1 MISGIRMPQTRC
13 TRISESGILRR
24 AALALCACLLF
35 TAVLGGCGA
44 ETSDEPV
51 DSSKLQVMAS
61 FLYDARFRTKIGGE
75 HVQVTCM
82 VPSGTEPHDWEPST
96 KDITRMEQADVFIY
110 NGAGMEHWVSDVLAG
125 LSNKKLISVEA
136 SQEELLRSAEEEESH
151 DHEAV
156 HADEGEEDS
165 HDHGTAH
172 ADEDGH
178 DHADEEDAAVSN
190 AAAHEDDAADHTVV
204 AAPDGHDAHEH
215 GEYDPHVWLDPMNAK
230 QEMQNICEAFSEADP
245 EHRADY
251 QANYEKWAKQLDE
264 LDKTYQTTLENL
276 SERNI
281 VVAHE
286 AYGYLCRRYNLTQ
299 VSIEGM
305 SPDSEPDPGRMADII
320 DFVRANNVRAIFFE
334 ELSGSRTAETVAAE
348 TGVKLFDPQPAGRPK
363 RQTGRNRRRLFFRHG
378 RKSAAADRS
387 FAVRSRHMN
396 AIEIKNLHFSYGK
409 ENVLDG
415 VSLCLKEGRLAIL
428 AGENGAGK
436 STLLRLFIR
445 RAPDRGKATKGI
457 KKKAAAMAALRF
469 WGKTSDSLRTGRASA
484 MCRRTGWVAGRI
496 FRHPWKKSCAQI
508 YISRSDCSG
517 LRGKKSG
524 SR

>member
-1 MISGIRMPQTRC
+1 MNRKKKCGKHAVISGIRMPQLRC
-13 TRISESGILRR
+13 TRVSESGILRR
-24 AALALCACLLF
+24 VALALCACLLF
-35 TAVLGGCGA
+35 TTVFVGCGTEA
-44 ETSDEPV
+44 SDEPV
-51 DSSKLQVMAS
+51 DPNKLQVMAS
-61 FLYDARFRTKIGGE
+61 FYTMHDFAQKIGGE

-136 SQEELLRSAEEEESH
+136 SQGVSLLRSAEEEESH

-156 HADEGEEDS
+156 HADEDEEDS
-165 HDHGTAH
+165 HEH
-172 ADEDGH
+172 AH
-178 DHADEEDAAVSN
+178 DHA
-190 AAAHEDDAADHTVV
+190 
-204 AAPDGHDAHEH
+204 HDH

-348 TGVKLFDPQPAGRPK
+348 TGVKLLTLSPLEGLSD
-363 RQTGRNRRRLFFRHG
+363 RQEETGGDYF
-378 RKSAAADRS
+378 S
-387 FAVRSRHMN
+387 VM
-396 AIEIKNLHFSYGK
+396 EENLQQLT
-409 ENVLDG
+409 E
-415 VSLCLKEGRLAIL
+415 
-428 AGENGAGK
+428 
-436 STLLRLFIR
+436 
-445 RAPDRGKATKGI
+445 
-457 KKKAAAMAALRF
+457 ALR
-469 WGKTSDSLRTGRASA
+469 
-484 MCRRTGWVAGRI
+484 
-496 FRHPWKKSCAQI
+496 
-508 YISRSDCSG
+508 
-517 LRGKKSG
+517 
-524 SR
+524 

>member
-1 MISGIRMPQTRC
+1 MNRKKQCGKHAVISGIRMPQLRC
-13 TRISESGILRR
+13 TRVSESGILRR
-24 AALALCACLLF
+24 VALALCACLLF
-35 TAVLGGCGA
+35 TTVFVGCGTEA
-44 ETSDEPV
+44 SDEPV
-51 DSSKLQVMAS
+51 DPNKLQVMAS
-61 FLYDARFRTKIGGE
+61 FYTMYDFAQKIGGE

-136 SQEELLRSAEEEESH
+136 SQGVSLLRSAEEEESH

-156 HADEGEEDS
+156 HADEDEEDS
-165 HDHGTAH
+165 
-172 ADEDGH
+172 
-178 DHADEEDAAVSN
+178 
-190 AAAHEDDAADHTVV
+190 
-204 AAPDGHDAHEH
+204 HDAHEH

-264 LDKTYQTTLENL
+264 LDETYQTTLENL

-348 TGVKLFDPQPAGRPK
+348 TGVKLLTLSPLEGLSD
-363 RQTGRNRRRLFFRHG
+363 RQEETGGDYF
-378 RKSAAADRS
+378 S
-387 FAVRSRHMN
+387 VM
-396 AIEIKNLHFSYGK
+396 EENLQQLT
-409 ENVLDG
+409 E
-415 VSLCLKEGRLAIL
+415 
-428 AGENGAGK
+428 
-436 STLLRLFIR
+436 
-445 RAPDRGKATKGI
+445 
-457 KKKAAAMAALRF
+457 ALR
-469 WGKTSDSLRTGRASA
+469 
-484 MCRRTGWVAGRI
+484 
-496 FRHPWKKSCAQI
+496 
-508 YISRSDCSG
+508 
-517 LRGKKSG
+517 
-524 SR
+524 

>member
-1 MISGIRMPQTRC
+1 MRINRKKQLGKHAVISGIRMPQLRC
-13 TRISESGILRR
+13 TRVSESDILRR
-24 AALALCACLLF
+24 ASLALCACLLF
-35 TAVLGGCGA
+35 TAVFVGCGTEA
-44 ETSDEPV
+44 SDEPV
-51 DSSKLQVMAS
+51 DPNRLQVMAS
-61 FLYDARFRTKIGGE
+61 FYTMYDFAQKIGGE

-136 SQEELLRSAEEEESH
+136 SQGVSLLRSAEEEDGH

-156 HADEGEEDS
+156 HADEDEEDS
-165 HDHGTAH
+165 HEHDD
-172 ADEDGH
+172 ADAEDAVH
-178 DHADEEDAAVSN
+178 EEDAA
-190 AAAHEDDAADHTVV
+190 DRVV
-204 AAPDGHDAHEH
+204 AAAPDGHDAHEH

-230 QEMQNICEAFSEADP
+230 QEMQNICEALSEADP

-348 TGVKLFDPQPAGRPK
+348 TGVKLLTLSPLEGLSD
-363 RQTGRNRRRLFFRHG
+363 RQEETGGDYF
-378 RKSAAADRS
+378 S
-387 FAVRSRHMN
+387 VM
-396 AIEIKNLHFSYGK
+396 EENLQQLT
-409 ENVLDG
+409 E
-415 VSLCLKEGRLAIL
+415 
-428 AGENGAGK
+428 
-436 STLLRLFIR
+436 
-445 RAPDRGKATKGI
+445 
-457 KKKAAAMAALRF
+457 ALR
-469 WGKTSDSLRTGRASA
+469 
-484 MCRRTGWVAGRI
+484 
-496 FRHPWKKSCAQI
+496 
-508 YISRSDCSG
+508 
-517 LRGKKSG
+517 
-524 SR
+524 

>member
-1 MISGIRMPQTRC
+1 MNRKKQCGKHAVISGIRMPQLRC
-13 TRISESGILRR
+13 TRVSESGILRR
-24 AALALCACLLF
+24 VALALCACLLF
-35 TAVLGGCGA
+35 TTVFVGCGTEA
-44 ETSDEPV
+44 SDEPV
-51 DSSKLQVMAS
+51 DPNKLQVMAS
-61 FLYDARFRTKIGGE
+61 FYTMYDFAQKIGGE

-136 SQEELLRSAEEEESH
+136 SQGVSLLRSAEEEESH

-156 HADEGEEDS
+156 HADEDEEDS
-165 HDHGTAH
+165 
-172 ADEDGH
+172 
-178 DHADEEDAAVSN
+178 
-190 AAAHEDDAADHTVV
+190 
-204 AAPDGHDAHEH
+204 HDAHEH

-264 LDKTYQTTLENL
+264 LDKIYQTTLENL

-348 TGVKLFDPQPAGRPK
+348 TGVKLLTLSPLEGLSD
-363 RQTGRNRRRLFFRHG
+363 RQEETGGDYF
-378 RKSAAADRS
+378 S
-387 FAVRSRHMN
+387 VM
-396 AIEIKNLHFSYGK
+396 EENLQQLT
-409 ENVLDG
+409 E
-415 VSLCLKEGRLAIL
+415 
-428 AGENGAGK
+428 
-436 STLLRLFIR
+436 
-445 RAPDRGKATKGI
+445 
-457 KKKAAAMAALRF
+457 ALR
-469 WGKTSDSLRTGRASA
+469 
-484 MCRRTGWVAGRI
+484 
-496 FRHPWKKSCAQI
+496 
-508 YISRSDCSG
+508 
-517 LRGKKSG
+517 
-524 SR
+524 

>member
-1 MISGIRMPQTRC
+1 MKMNRKKQLGEPAAFSGIRMPQTR
-13 TRISESGILRR
+13 RMRVSESGILRR
-24 AALALCACLLF
+24 AALALCACLLC

-51 DSSKLQVMAS
+51 DPSRLQVMAS
-61 FLYDARFRTKIGGE
+61 FYTMYDFAQKIGGE

-110 NGAGMEHWVSDVLAG
+110 NGAGMEHWISDVLAG

-136 SQEELLRSAEEEESH
+136 LQGVSLLRSAEEEDGH
-151 DHEAV
+151 DHEA
-156 HADEGEEDS
+156 
-165 HDHGTAH
+165 AH
-172 ADEDGH
+172 ADEDEEDSH
-178 DHADEEDAAVSN
+178 DHADEEDASVSN
-190 AAAHEDDAADHTVV
+190 AAAHEDDTADHTVV

-230 QEMQNICEAFSEADP
+230 QEMQNIFEAFSEADP

-251 QANYEKWAKQLDE
+251 QANYEKWVKQLDE
-264 LDKTYQTTLENL
+264 LDETYQTTLENL

-348 TGVKLFDPQPAGRPK
+348 TGVKLLTLSPLEGLSD
-363 RQTGRNRRRLFFRHG
+363 RQEETGGDYF
-378 RKSAAADRS
+378 S
-387 FAVRSRHMN
+387 VM
-396 AIEIKNLHFSYGK
+396 EENLQQLT
-409 ENVLDG
+409 E
-415 VSLCLKEGRLAIL
+415 
-428 AGENGAGK
+428 
-436 STLLRLFIR
+436 
-445 RAPDRGKATKGI
+445 
-457 KKKAAAMAALRF
+457 ALR
-469 WGKTSDSLRTGRASA
+469 
-484 MCRRTGWVAGRI
+484 
-496 FRHPWKKSCAQI
+496 
-508 YISRSDCSG
+508 
-517 LRGKKSG
+517 
-524 SR
+524 

>member
-1 MISGIRMPQTRC
+1 MRINRKKQLGKHAVISGIRMPQLRC
-13 TRISESGILRR
+13 TRVSESDILRR
-24 AALALCACLLF
+24 ASLALCACLLF
-35 TAVLGGCGA
+35 TTVLGGCGA
-44 ETSDEPV
+44 EASDEPV

-61 FLYDARFRTKIGGE
+61 FYTMYDFAQKIGGE

-136 SQEELLRSAEEEESH
+136 SQGVSLLRSAEEEDGH
-151 DHEAV
+151 DHEAA
-156 HADEGEEDS
+156 HADEDEEDS
-165 HDHGTAH
+165 HDHDD
-172 ADEDGH
+172 ADAEDAVH
-178 DHADEEDAAVSN
+178 EEDAA
-190 AAAHEDDAADHTVV
+190 DRVV
-204 AAPDGHDAHEH
+204 AAAPDGHDAHEH

-230 QEMQNICEAFSEADP
+230 QEMQNICAAFSKADP

-348 TGVKLFDPQPAGRPK
+348 TGVKLLTLSPLEGLSD
-363 RQTGRNRRRLFFRHG
+363 RQEETGGDYF
-378 RKSAAADRS
+378 S
-387 FAVRSRHMN
+387 VM
-396 AIEIKNLHFSYGK
+396 EENLQQLT
-409 ENVLDG
+409 E
-415 VSLCLKEGRLAIL
+415 
-428 AGENGAGK
+428 
-436 STLLRLFIR
+436 
-445 RAPDRGKATKGI
+445 
-457 KKKAAAMAALRF
+457 ALR
-469 WGKTSDSLRTGRASA
+469 
-484 MCRRTGWVAGRI
+484 
-496 FRHPWKKSCAQI
+496 
-508 YISRSDCSG
+508 
-517 LRGKKSG
+517 
-524 SR
+524 

>member
-1 MISGIRMPQTRC
+1 MNRKKQLGKHAVISGIRMPQTCRM
-13 TRISESGILRR
+13 RVSESGILRR
-24 AALALCACLLF
+24 AALVLCACLLF
-35 TAVLGGCGA
+35 TTVLGGCGA

-51 DSSKLQVMAS
+51 DPSKLQVMAS
-61 FLYDARFRTKIGGE
+61 FYTMYDFAQKIGGE

-110 NGAGMEHWVSDVLAG
+110 NGAGMEHWISDVLAG

-136 SQEELLRSAEEEESH
+136 SQGVSLLRSAEEEDSH
-151 DHEAV
+151 DHEAA
-156 HADEGEEDS
+156 HADEDE
-165 HDHGTAH
+165 
-172 ADEDGH
+172 EDGH
-178 DHADEEDAAVSN
+178 DHADE
-190 AAAHEDDAADHTVV
+190 DDAADHTVA

-348 TGVKLFDPQPAGRPK
+348 TGVKLLTLSPLEGLSD
-363 RQTGRNRRRLFFRHG
+363 RQEETGGDYF
-378 RKSAAADRS
+378 S
-387 FAVRSRHMN
+387 VM
-396 AIEIKNLHFSYGK
+396 EENLQQLT
-409 ENVLDG
+409 E
-415 VSLCLKEGRLAIL
+415 
-428 AGENGAGK
+428 
-436 STLLRLFIR
+436 
-445 RAPDRGKATKGI
+445 
-457 KKKAAAMAALRF
+457 ALR
-469 WGKTSDSLRTGRASA
+469 
-484 MCRRTGWVAGRI
+484 
-496 FRHPWKKSCAQI
+496 
-508 YISRSDCSG
+508 
-517 LRGKKSG
+517 
-524 SR
+524 

>member
-1 MISGIRMPQTRC
+1 MNRKKQLGEPAAFSGIRMPQTR
-13 TRISESGILRR
+13 RMRVSESGILRR

-35 TAVLGGCGA
+35 TTVLSGCGTEA
-44 ETSDEPV
+44 SDEPV
-51 DSSKLQVMAS
+51 DPSKLQVMAS
-61 FLYDARFRTKIGGE
+61 FYTMYDFAQKIGGE

-110 NGAGMEHWVSDVLAG
+110 NGAGMEHWISDVLAG

-136 SQEELLRSAEEEESH
+136 SQGVSLLRSAEEEDSH
-151 DHEAV
+151 DHEAA
-156 HADEGEEDS
+156 HADEDE
-165 HDHGTAH
+165 
-172 ADEDGH
+172 EDGH
-178 DHADEEDAAVSN
+178 DHADEEDAA
-190 AAAHEDDAADHTVV
+190 DHTVA

-230 QEMQNICEAFSEADP
+230 QEMQNICEAFSKADP

-251 QANYEKWAKQLDE
+251 QANYEKWVKQLDE
-264 LDKTYQTTLENL
+264 LDETYQTTLENL

-348 TGVKLFDPQPAGRPK
+348 TGVKLLTLSPLEGLSD
-363 RQTGRNRRRLFFRHG
+363 RQEETGGDYF
-378 RKSAAADRS
+378 S
-387 FAVRSRHMN
+387 VM
-396 AIEIKNLHFSYGK
+396 EENLQQLT
-409 ENVLDG
+409 E
-415 VSLCLKEGRLAIL
+415 
-428 AGENGAGK
+428 
-436 STLLRLFIR
+436 
-445 RAPDRGKATKGI
+445 
-457 KKKAAAMAALRF
+457 ALR
-469 WGKTSDSLRTGRASA
+469 
-484 MCRRTGWVAGRI
+484 
-496 FRHPWKKSCAQI
+496 
-508 YISRSDCSG
+508 
-517 LRGKKSG
+517 
-524 SR
+524 

>member
-1 MISGIRMPQTRC
+1 MRINRKKQLGKHAVISGIRMPQLRC
-13 TRISESGILRR
+13 TRVSESDILRR
-24 AALALCACLLF
+24 ASLALCACLLF
-35 TAVLGGCGA
+35 TAVFVGCGTEA
-44 ETSDEPV
+44 SDEPV
-51 DSSKLQVMAS
+51 DPNRLQVMAS
-61 FLYDARFRTKIGGE
+61 FYTMYDFAQKIGGE

-136 SQEELLRSAEEEESH
+136 SQGVSLLRSAEEEDGH
-151 DHEAV
+151 DHEA
-156 HADEGEEDS
+156 
-165 HDHGTAH
+165 AH
-172 ADEDGH
+172 ADEDEEDSHEHAH
-178 DHADEEDAAVSN
+178 DH
-190 AAAHEDDAADHTVV
+190 
-204 AAPDGHDAHEH
+204 AHEH

-348 TGVKLFDPQPAGRPK
+348 TGVKLLTLSPLEGLSD
-363 RQTGRNRRRLFFRHG
+363 RQEETGGDYF
-378 RKSAAADRS
+378 S
-387 FAVRSRHMN
+387 VM
-396 AIEIKNLHFSYGK
+396 EENLQQLT
-409 ENVLDG
+409 E
-415 VSLCLKEGRLAIL
+415 
-428 AGENGAGK
+428 
-436 STLLRLFIR
+436 
-445 RAPDRGKATKGI
+445 
-457 KKKAAAMAALRF
+457 ALR
-469 WGKTSDSLRTGRASA
+469 
-484 MCRRTGWVAGRI
+484 
-496 FRHPWKKSCAQI
+496 
-508 YISRSDCSG
+508 
-517 LRGKKSG
+517 
-524 SR
+524 

>member
-1 MISGIRMPQTRC
+1 MRMNRKKQRGKHAVISGIRMPQLRC
-13 TRISESGILRR
+13 TRVSESGILRR
-24 AALALCACLLF
+24 VALALCACLLF
-35 TAVLGGCGA
+35 TTVFVGCGTEA
-44 ETSDEPV
+44 SDEPV
-51 DSSKLQVMAS
+51 DPNKLQVMAS
-61 FLYDARFRTKIGGE
+61 FYTMYDFAQKIGGE

-96 KDITRMEQADVFIY
+96 KDITRMEQSDVFIY

-136 SQEELLRSAEEEESH
+136 SQGVSLLRSAEEEESH

-156 HADEGEEDS
+156 HADE
-165 HDHGTAH
+165 
-172 ADEDGH
+172 
-178 DHADEEDAAVSN
+178 DEE
-190 AAAHEDDAADHTVV
+190 
-204 AAPDGHDAHEH
+204 DGHDAHEH

-348 TGVKLFDPQPAGRPK
+348 TGVKLLTLSPLEGLSD
-363 RQTGRNRRRLFFRHG
+363 RQEETGGDYF
-378 RKSAAADRS
+378 S
-387 FAVRSRHMN
+387 VM
-396 AIEIKNLHFSYGK
+396 EENLQQLT
-409 ENVLDG
+409 E
-415 VSLCLKEGRLAIL
+415 
-428 AGENGAGK
+428 
-436 STLLRLFIR
+436 
-445 RAPDRGKATKGI
+445 
-457 KKKAAAMAALRF
+457 ALR
-469 WGKTSDSLRTGRASA
+469 
-484 MCRRTGWVAGRI
+484 
-496 FRHPWKKSCAQI
+496 
-508 YISRSDCSG
+508 
-517 LRGKKSG
+517 
-524 SR
+524 

>member
-1 MISGIRMPQTRC
+1 MRINRKKQLGKHAVISGIRMPQLRC
-13 TRISESGILRR
+13 TRVSESDILRR
-24 AALALCACLLF
+24 ASLALCACLLF
-35 TAVLGGCGA
+35 TAVFVGCGTEA
-44 ETSDEPV
+44 SDEPV
-51 DSSKLQVMAS
+51 DPNRLQVMAS
-61 FLYDARFRTKIGGE
+61 FYTMYDFAQKIGGE

-136 SQEELLRSAEEEESH
+136 SQGVSLLRSAEEEDGH
-151 DHEAV
+151 DHEAA
-156 HADEGEEDS
+156 HADEDEEDS
-165 HDHGTAH
+165 HDHDD
-172 ADEDGH
+172 ADAEDAVH
-178 DHADEEDAAVSN
+178 EEDAA
-190 AAAHEDDAADHTVV
+190 DRVV
-204 AAPDGHDAHEH
+204 AAAPDGHDAHEH

-299 VSIEGM
+299 VSIE
-305 SPDSEPDPGRMADII
+305 PDPGRMADII

-348 TGVKLFDPQPAGRPK
+348 TGVKLLTLSPLEGLSD
-363 RQTGRNRRRLFFRHG
+363 RQEETGGDYF
-378 RKSAAADRS
+378 S
-387 FAVRSRHMN
+387 VM
-396 AIEIKNLHFSYGK
+396 EENLQQLT
-409 ENVLDG
+409 E
-415 VSLCLKEGRLAIL
+415 
-428 AGENGAGK
+428 
-436 STLLRLFIR
+436 
-445 RAPDRGKATKGI
+445 
-457 KKKAAAMAALRF
+457 ALR
-469 WGKTSDSLRTGRASA
+469 
-484 MCRRTGWVAGRI
+484 
-496 FRHPWKKSCAQI
+496 
-508 YISRSDCSG
+508 
-517 LRGKKSG
+517 
-524 SR
+524 

>member
-1 MISGIRMPQTRC
+1 MNRKKQRGKHAVISCIRMPQLRC
-13 TRISESGILRR
+13 TRVSESGILRR
-24 AALALCACLLF
+24 VALALCACLLF
-35 TAVLGGCGA
+35 TAVFVGCGTEA
-44 ETSDEPV
+44 SDEPV
-51 DSSKLQVMAS
+51 DPNKLQVMAS
-61 FLYDARFRTKIGGE
+61 FYTMYDFAQKIGGE

-136 SQEELLRSAEEEESH
+136 SQGVSLLRSAEE
-151 DHEAV
+151 
-156 HADEGEEDS
+156 
-165 HDHGTAH
+165 
-172 ADEDGH
+172 EDGH

-204 AAPDGHDAHEH
+204 AAPDGHDGHEH

-230 QEMQNICEAFSEADP
+230 QEMQNICEAFSKADP

-251 QANYEKWAKQLDE
+251 QANYEKWEKQLDE
-264 LDKTYQTTLENL
+264 LDKIYQTTLENL

-348 TGVKLFDPQPAGRPK
+348 TGVKLLTLSPLEGLSD
-363 RQTGRNRRRLFFRHG
+363 RQEETGGDYF
-378 RKSAAADRS
+378 S
-387 FAVRSRHMN
+387 VM
-396 AIEIKNLHFSYGK
+396 EENLQQLT
-409 ENVLDG
+409 E
-415 VSLCLKEGRLAIL
+415 
-428 AGENGAGK
+428 
-436 STLLRLFIR
+436 
-445 RAPDRGKATKGI
+445 
-457 KKKAAAMAALRF
+457 ALR
-469 WGKTSDSLRTGRASA
+469 
-484 MCRRTGWVAGRI
+484 
-496 FRHPWKKSCAQI
+496 
-508 YISRSDCSG
+508 
-517 LRGKKSG
+517 
-524 SR
+524 

>member
-1 MISGIRMPQTRC
+1 MRINRKKQLGKHAVISGIRMPQLRC
-13 TRISESGILRR
+13 TRVSKSDILRR
-24 AALALCACLLF
+24 ASLALCACLLF
-35 TAVLGGCGA
+35 TAVFVGCGTEA
-44 ETSDEPV
+44 SDEPV
-51 DSSKLQVMAS
+51 DPNRLQVMAS
-61 FLYDARFRTKIGGE
+61 FYTMYDFAQKIGGE

-136 SQEELLRSAEEEESH
+136 SQGVSLLRSAEEEDGH
-151 DHEAV
+151 DHEAA
-156 HADEGEEDS
+156 HADEDEEDS
-165 HDHGTAH
+165 HDHDD
-172 ADEDGH
+172 ADAEDAVH
-178 DHADEEDAAVSN
+178 EEDAA
-190 AAAHEDDAADHTVV
+190 DRVV
-204 AAPDGHDAHEH
+204 AVAPDGHDAHEH

-230 QEMQNICEAFSEADP
+230 QEMQNICAAFSKADP

-348 TGVKLFDPQPAGRPK
+348 TGVKLLTLSPLEGLSD
-363 RQTGRNRRRLFFRHG
+363 RQEETGGDYF
-378 RKSAAADRS
+378 S
-387 FAVRSRHMN
+387 VM
-396 AIEIKNLHFSYGK
+396 EENLQQLT
-409 ENVLDG
+409 E
-415 VSLCLKEGRLAIL
+415 
-428 AGENGAGK
+428 
-436 STLLRLFIR
+436 
-445 RAPDRGKATKGI
+445 
-457 KKKAAAMAALRF
+457 ALR
-469 WGKTSDSLRTGRASA
+469 
-484 MCRRTGWVAGRI
+484 
-496 FRHPWKKSCAQI
+496 
-508 YISRSDCSG
+508 
-517 LRGKKSG
+517 
-524 SR
+524 

>member
-1 MISGIRMPQTRC
+1 MNRKKQLGKHAVISGIRMPQTCRM
-13 TRISESGILRR
+13 RVSESGILRR
-24 AALALCACLLF
+24 AALVLCACLLF
-35 TAVLGGCGA
+35 TTVLGGCGA

-51 DSSKLQVMAS
+51 DPSKLQVMAS
-61 FLYDARFRTKIGGE
+61 FYTMYDFAQKIGGE

-110 NGAGMEHWVSDVLAG
+110 NGAGMEHWISDVLAG

-136 SQEELLRSAEEEESH
+136 SQGVSLLRSAEEEDSH
-151 DHEAV
+151 DHEAA
-156 HADEGEEDS
+156 HADEDE
-165 HDHGTAH
+165 
-172 ADEDGH
+172 EDGH

-190 AAAHEDDAADHTVV
+190 VA

-348 TGVKLFDPQPAGRPK
+348 TGVKLLTLSPLEGLSD
-363 RQTGRNRRRLFFRHG
+363 RQEETGGDYF
-378 RKSAAADRS
+378 S
-387 FAVRSRHMN
+387 VM
-396 AIEIKNLHFSYGK
+396 EENLQQLT
-409 ENVLDG
+409 E
-415 VSLCLKEGRLAIL
+415 
-428 AGENGAGK
+428 
-436 STLLRLFIR
+436 
-445 RAPDRGKATKGI
+445 
-457 KKKAAAMAALRF
+457 ALR
-469 WGKTSDSLRTGRASA
+469 
-484 MCRRTGWVAGRI
+484 
-496 FRHPWKKSCAQI
+496 
-508 YISRSDCSG
+508 
-517 LRGKKSG
+517 
-524 SR
+524 